1 MCLLTFLGGEG
12 VEGKECSFSN
22 RCQKFIMWF
31 EDVYKGRNDCG
42 KPLSLLDGTKTNK
55 KKKLLKKVII
65 FILKNKK
72 TRPLRKYTWG
82 EVTLLTFFFF

>member
-1 MCLLTFLGGEG
+1 MCLLTFLGGGGG

-55 KKKLLKKVII
+55 KKITEKSYYLYTEKQ
-65 FILKNKK
+65 KNK
-72 TRPLRKYTWG
+72 TT
-82 EVTLLTFFFF
+82 